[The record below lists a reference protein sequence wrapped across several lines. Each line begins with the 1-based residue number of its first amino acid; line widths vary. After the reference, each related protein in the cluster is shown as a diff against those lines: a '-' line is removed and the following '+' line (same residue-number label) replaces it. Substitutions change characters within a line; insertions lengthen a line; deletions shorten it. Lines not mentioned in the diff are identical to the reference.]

1 MLKQRLVGAAVI
13 IALAVVLI
21 PMILD
26 GAGKHLVPN
35 IPHEPSYL
43 KTHVRQNM
51 NVASHNRSAT
61 KNISNN
67 KFKVIAIP
75 VRNSQPV
82 KAMSRLVA
90 SPQLLNGTHTKFAQV
105 NNNFRT
111 HSQISS
117 EIKKS
122 YGSVKVAKVSSSTLS
137 RSSFVSLR
145 RNPKTINSRPNKR
158 RSIYSAIKVWS
169 VQIASFKSPGNART
183 LKRKLNKAG
192 FKAYILQT
200 RPSKRQQAV
209 YRVRIG
215 PEKSH
220 SNAKAILARLREK
233 IRLNGYITG
242 HKK

>member
-1 MLKQRLVGAAVI
+1 MGAAVI

-26 GAGKHLVPN
+26 GAGKHLVPD
-35 IPHEPSYL
+35 IPHEPHYL
-43 KTHVRQNM
+43 KTHVRQNV
-51 NVASHNRSAT
+51 NVASHNIPPT

-67 KFKVIAIP
+67 KFMVIAVPSI
-75 VRNSQPV
+75 NSQAA
-82 KAMSRLVA
+82 KAMSKLVA
-90 SPQLLNGTHTKFAQV
+90 SPQLLNGAQAKFAQV

-111 HSQISS
+111 HSQILSKT
-117 EIKKS
+117 EKS
-122 YGSVKVAKVSSSTLS
+122 PASVKIAKASSSVMK
-137 RSSFVSLR
+137 RASFAVLKK
-145 RNPKTINSRPNKR
+145 NPKTINSRPNKR

-200 RPSKRQQAV
+200 RSSKRRQAI

-220 SNAKAILARLREK
+220 SKAKAILAKLREK

-242 HKK
+242 HKN